1 MTQRPPLYT
10 LFMIFA
16 QLFAFVAGILAVPA
30 SSSSSSGLTALPT
43 KLQKELGMAL
53 EALRESKL
61 LEARKHLD
69 VVYRV
74 ASSDAE
80 TNFLLGIY
88 STQTN
93 DWAAAKTFFGK
104 TLAASPN
111 HLGALLFFGNA
122 LLREQKPAEAA
133 RYFSRAVELEPTSW
147 RAHAALADACIRQG
161 LFDDSISEAERAL
174 ELGHSRAEIVLP
186 LLARALQLRGDE
198 QRAASIL
205 QTYLQGHGRDDSAPR
220 ILAHLSA
227 GSPDPGV
234 MTPSS
239 PSAELPSAP
248 PVLGAPNFLLSRWL
262 PPDVDEITP
271 PLEPNIPCDLSKI
284 MEQSGRRV
292 QEFIESVERFTA
304 TEAIIHE
311 SVNKWGLTSRP
322 KQLDFDY
329 LVSIKEIRR
338 GMLSVEEYRNSHHPT
353 ANFPDGVAITGL
365 PALILIFHPY
375 YAQNFSMTCE
385 GLGRSKGQAAWQI
398 YFRQRPDKPS
408 VIRSYQVGGTNG
420 PVYRVPLKGRAWI
433 AADTFQIVRLETDI
447 LNPLPEIRLAA
458 DHAAIEYAPV
468 EFRSRG
474 LAMWL
479 PQTAEVFYDWRGRRG
494 HRRHN
499 FGNYLLFSI
508 EDKQQIT
515 VPDPVPP
522 NTGAKTPS

>member
-10 LFMIFA
+10 LFIIFA
-16 QLFAFVAGILAVPA
+16 QLFVFVAGISAAPA

-61 LEARKHLD
+61 PEARKHLD

-93 DWAAAKTFFGK
+93 EWAAAKTFFGK
-104 TLAASPN
+104 TLAVSPN

-161 LFDDSISEAERAL
+161 LFDDSIREAERAL
-174 ELGHSRAEIVLP
+174 ELGHRRAEIVLP

-205 QTYLQGHGRDDSAPR
+205 QTYLQGHGRDDSAPK

-227 GSPDPGV
+227 GSPDPDV
-234 MTPSS
+234 MTPSLF
-239 PSAELPSAP
+239 AELPSAP
-248 PVLGAPNFLLSRWL
+248 PVLAAPTFLLSHWL
-262 PPDVDEITP
+262 PPDVDEIIP
-271 PLEPNIPCDLSKI
+271 PVEPSIPCDISKI
-284 MEQSGRRV
+284 MEQSGKRV
-292 QEFIESVERFTA
+292 QEFIENVDRFTA

-322 KQLDFDY
+322 KQFDFDY

-338 GMLSVEEYRNSHHPT
+338 GMMSVEEYRNSHHPT
-353 ANFPDGVAITGL
+353 ADFPDRVAITGL

-375 YAQNFSMTCE
+375 YAQYFSMTCE

-408 VIRSYQVGGTNG
+408 VIRSYQVAGTNG
-420 PVYRVPLKGRAWI
+420 PVYHVPLKGRAWI

-447 LNPLPEIRLAA
+447 LNPLPEIRLTA

-508 EDKQQIT
+508 EDEQRIT
-515 VPDPVPP
+515 VPEPVSP
-522 NTGAKTPS
+522 NTRVKTPS